1 MKKSEL
7 KLLIKE
13 CVKEVLFDEGVLSN
27 LVAEVAMGIT
37 KAQSLM
43 TESHSPAVSQLQEKS
58 TEDTRRNLKEE
69 EQEKK
74 RKRLLE
80 TKRKMLDAMGNT
92 KMANVF
98 EGTQPLKSSGAP
110 NASPNHS
117 PLSGHDPSDS
127 GVDITGLFGLA
138 GQKWNQ
144 LK

>member
-7 KLLIKE
+7 KAIIKE
-13 CVKEVLFDEGVLSN
+13 CVKEILFDEGVLSN

-43 TESHSPAVSQLQEKS
+43 VETSQPSTPQLRTQDDIAEIQE
-58 TEDTRRNLKEE
+58 N
-69 EQEKK
+69 K

-98 EGTQPLKSSGAP
+98 EGTEPLKSTGSPSSTTAP
-110 NASPNHS
+110 GPMA
-117 PLSGHDPSDS
+117 GRDAGDA
-127 GVDITGLFGLA
+127 GIDISGLFNAA
-138 GQKWNQ
+138 GKKWKT

>member
-7 KLLIKE
+7 KSIIKE

-43 TESHSPAVSQLQEKS
+43 TEVKQPPAPQLRTQDDIEEAQE
-58 TEDTRRNLKEE
+58 N
-69 EQEKK
+69 K

-80 TKRKMLDAMGNT
+80 TKRKMLNAMGDT
-92 KMANVF
+92 KLANVF
-98 EGTQPLKSSGAP
+98 EGTEPLRHAP
-110 NASPNHS
+110 SAAAPAGTG
-117 PLSGHDPSDS
+117 PMAGRDAGDA
-127 GVDITGLFGLA
+127 GVDISGLFSVA
-138 GQKWNQ
+138 GQKWKA

>member
-7 KLLIKE
+7 KAIIKE
-13 CVKEVLFDEGVLSN
+13 CVKEILFDEGVLSN

-37 KAQSLM
+37 KAQALM
-43 TESHSPAVSQLQEKS
+43 TETRQTPAPQLR
-58 TEDTRRNLKEE
+58 TRNDIDEE
-69 EQEKK
+69 GESK

-98 EGTQPLKSSGAP
+98 EGTVPLKSAGSPSAPAAAGAL
-110 NASPNHS
+110 A
-117 PLSGHDPSDS
+117 GKDPDDA
-127 GVDITGLFGLA
+127 GVDISGLFSVA
-138 GQKWNQ
+138 GQKWNA